1 MLEEVAAAYLILAPL
16 AACLVLGVVA
26 AIWFAGSRPAT
37 AEILARGLHHPSRP
51 GRR

>member
-16 AACLVLGVVA
+16 AACLILGVVA

-37 AEILARGLHHPSRP
+37 AEILARNLHRP
-51 GRR
+51 PRTRRR